1 MKKFENVDVIDTLQ
15 QIMRHNTAYYRN
27 DFDIDKRILTRAAQS
42 SSPEDKAFL
51 WMSRPAGTHCLRER
65 DVFLKDTREYNT
77 FRFYAEQTSD
87 KVLAYAVAITGIE
100 NGKIMGNVYELDY
113 REQAQKVFWEAL
125 PADTHALIYEN
136 GTRHQPAN
144 YRFDA
149 QPDKD
154 FGKFERFE
162 ALPNAPDALQDLL
175 RSERQAREQLVP
187 GDVRSHIAELS
198 DRKVMDEAQRIA
210 DSFQKLPAPNSPNKT
225 YFMVE
230 ISPHFDALASTKD
243 NDRLFAMLPY
253 KSLCFTSIKDRHGV
267 YAMINKDERRDVSIR
282 KPRPSIRKQLADSK
296 QATSPKKAAA
306 RTKKNELEV

>member
-1 MKKFENVDVIDTLQ
+1 MKKFENVDVIDALQ

-42 SSPEDKAFL
+42 SNPEDKAFL

-113 REQAQKVFWEAL
+113 REQAQKVFWKAL

-162 ALPNAPDALQDLL
+162 ALPNDPDALQCCGAVRQKGYG
-175 RSERQAREQLVP
+175 RSPADRRRFSKTARAQQPKQDAFYGRGIAGVFVP
-187 GDVRSHIAELS
+187 GI
-198 DRKVMDEAQRIA
+198 Q
-210 DSFQKLPAPNSPNKT
+210 
-225 YFMVE
+225 
-230 ISPHFDALASTKD
+230 
-243 NDRLFAMLPY
+243 
-253 KSLCFTSIKDRHGV
+253 
-267 YAMINKDERRDVSIR
+267 
-282 KPRPSIRKQLADSK
+282 
-296 QATSPKKAAA
+296 
-306 RTKKNELEV
+306 